1 MRCLFFF
8 KSRIWWRSEL
18 VGIFVAITR
27 TKTHIVVETAVLLV
41 NRVLK
46 MLVAQSVSF
55 ASLRL
60 VMLILPFHL

>member
-8 KSRIWWRSEL
+8 KSRIWWRNEL
-18 VGIFVAITR
+18 EGIFVAITR